1 MISKSRDEE
10 GKTRL
15 FPARGKVRDLLI
27 SWRLLAHLAVSA
39 SPSEMAWLAERNRTL
54 SLHVCL
60 YSYFKVSGDME
71 KGADGCS
78 QSDAGV
84 LDAFIRRH
92 LPPEA
97 LANPDAVSAT
107 VYNRVRSSFDEDDLE
122 IFAFALA
129 LVRDFTYV
137 CIDEEEANGARERL
151 PRLKVTSFAEA
162 LDAS

>member
-1 MISKSRDEE
+1 
-10 GKTRL
+10 
-15 FPARGKVRDLLI
+15 VRDLLI

-60 YSYFKVSGDME
+60 YSYFKVCGDME
-71 KGADGCS
+71 KRANGSS
-78 QSDAGV
+78 QSGAGV
-84 LDAFIRRH
+84 VEAFVRRH

-129 LVRDFTYV
+129 LVRDFIYV
-137 CIDEEEANGARERL
+137 CLDDEEANGAREHL
-151 PRLKVTSFAEA
+151 PQLKVTSFAEV
-162 LDAS
+162 LDDS